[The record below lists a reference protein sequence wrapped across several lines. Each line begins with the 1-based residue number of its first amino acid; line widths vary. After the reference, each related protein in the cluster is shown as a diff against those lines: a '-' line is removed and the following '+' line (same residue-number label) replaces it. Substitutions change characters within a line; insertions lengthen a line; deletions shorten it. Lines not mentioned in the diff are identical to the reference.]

1 MNPRRVQRPRQ
12 GEPLTKKLRICLAA
26 AIVGSSL
33 FLSAGPAS
41 ATCRPEDKVP
51 CETEGLPELDGCS
64 TSLDLGLP
72 TKLGV
77 CDL

>member
-1 MNPRRVQRPRQ
+1 
-12 GEPLTKKLRICLAA
+12 LTKKLRLTIAA
-26 AIVGSSL
+26 AVIGSSL
-33 FLSAGPAS
+33 FIGAAPAS

-51 CETEGLPELDGCS
+51 CETEGLPDLQECS
-64 TSLDLGLP
+64 TSFDPGLP